1 MDEDGRLMHHVPTL
15 IYHIISRLGEVHL
28 AKNNHKGPTW
38 ASRALPHRQV
48 PPVESVYRDAIGSLV
63 QGNLRINW
71 LVPQRFFSTYVI

>member
-15 IYHIISRLGEVHL
+15 MYHIVSRLGVHL
-28 AKNNHKGPTW
+28 AKNNYKGPTW